1 MKEIKINVDNYNEN
15 SIKTIEGDNLSE
27 VYKIYICKNKRRV
40 NLTNKIA
47 IMAYVNEYGNKK
59 SNILALNITNASQGE
74 IELPI
79 TNVISNENGVYACQ
93 IAIYGENNFLEQTA
107 PFSLVVENNIFSKIS
122 NTAINSTDFYILSEA
137 IKTTNAYCEKLKEG
151 TENIELQYAYKL
163 NEKLDKD
170 GIVTMANMG
179 QDVKEKFTGGS
190 VAVVGKNTILQENVV
205 PKQITPITTNFF
217 DIVNHLA
224 LANFRTL
231 KAYVDFDGGIKQSE
245 NVISFIFKVEENTK
259 YILKSDNITFNR
271 ANAVGS
277 NQDNFEISGTYTKLE
292 NSKVSQG
299 AIEFTVPEGINFVC
313 IYVYTGSDYSL
324 ESVELNK
331 DNLYLFKDSIPQNKF
346 DKLNK
351 NFLPEDILYKD
362 TDISKS
368 IKNNTISP
376 NLTTFFNYYN
386 LLDFSNSILKNGTC
400 DTMGR
405 FTENNEGKVF
415 IFEVAE
421 RKKYFLKLPTNS
433 NRTFLIESNEPF
445 VSGKSYPIVAIN
457 NESENV
463 WSFTPNEG
471 IKYIMCYCYNGVEDV
486 IDKKDFVLTDNLEG
500 ITKKSTV
507 KKENLPEDILY
518 KNVDVSKFIKN
529 KTLTPEKCSFFTD
542 YNLLK
547 DAAIENGTVD
557 TTGLFVKGSEGKVL
571 IMPVEGNKHYVLK
584 VPISSNRS
592 FILESTTQFED
603 RSKYTIIQRVPTIS
617 NSTTK
622 LYTFDTSENAKYVLV
637 YFYNGADVSVDLQ
650 DFFLADEFENIDR
663 PTSLDITYV
672 KSLPKEWEGK
682 KILTMGDSI
691 TAINENESSWPRSW
705 RKYFKEIIKPNQ
717 FSNTA
722 VPGATW
728 TDKEGTI
735 YDGNPVINGADENK
749 NNVMGN
755 QIEKILRAKDPNHHN
770 YSKVEE
776 YDDFDVIVI
785 ACGTNDTHRE
795 IPTREE
801 IEKNFYNVNTPIT
814 DLSVLDRK
822 TWTGAMRYCI
832 DTLRKLYPNAQIFV
846 TTPIQKTVGSRYE
859 DVSDKN
865 IIIKSI
871 CQRLSI
877 PVIDTLSC
885 GVYDLSCPSGG
896 KEGDYNDGLHL
907 SPVGAKKLGRYIANS
922 IKNFI

>member
-1 MKEIKINVDNYNEN
+1 
-15 SIKTIEGDNLSE
+15 
-27 VYKIYICKNKRRV
+27 
-40 NLTNKIA
+40 
-47 IMAYVNEYGNKK
+47 
-59 SNILALNITNASQGE
+59 
-74 IELPI
+74 
-79 TNVISNENGVYACQ
+79 
-93 IAIYGENNFLEQTA
+93 
-107 PFSLVVENNIFSKIS
+107 
-122 NTAINSTDFYILSEA
+122 
-137 IKTTNAYCEKLKEG
+137 
-151 TENIELQYAYKL
+151 
-163 NEKLDKD
+163 
-170 GIVTMANMG
+170 
-179 QDVKEKFTGGS
+179 
-190 VAVVGKNTILQENVV
+190 
-205 PKQITPITTNFF
+205 
-217 DIVNHLA
+217 
-224 LANFRTL
+224 
-231 KAYVDFDGGIKQSE
+231 
-245 NVISFIFKVEENTK
+245 
-259 YILKSDNITFNR
+259 
-271 ANAVGS
+271 
-277 NQDNFEISGTYTKLE
+277 
-292 NSKVSQG
+292 
-299 AIEFTVPEGINFVC
+299 
-313 IYVYTGSDYSL
+313 
-324 ESVELNK
+324 
-331 DNLYLFKDSIPQNKF
+331 
-346 DKLNK
+346 
-351 NFLPEDILYKD
+351 
-362 TDISKS
+362 
-368 IKNNTISP
+368 
-376 NLTTFFNYYN
+376 
-386 LLDFSNSILKNGTC
+386 
-400 DTMGR
+400 
-405 FTENNEGKVF
+405 
-415 IFEVAE
+415 
-421 RKKYFLKLPTNS
+421 
-433 NRTFLIESNEPF
+433 
-445 VSGKSYPIVAIN
+445 
-457 NESENV
+457 
-463 WSFTPNEG
+463 
-471 IKYIMCYCYNGVEDV
+471 MCYCYNGAED
-486 IDKKDFVLTDNLEG
+486 IINKKDFVLTDNLED
-500 ITKKSTV
+500 ITKKSTL